1 MSDLPTNLQTI
12 VDDFTMME
20 GEEKLEYLLE
30 LAERLPPLP
39 DHLRAKR
46 DEMDVVHECMTPVF
60 LDAERNSNGGFH
72 FHFDVSPESPTVRG
86 FAELLRSG
94 LDGVRLDELMA
105 VPAEFYLR
113 LGLQRVLSGQ
123 RLNGISA
130 ILAHMKKV
138 AQAAQA

>member
-1 MSDLPTNLQTI
+1 MTDLPANLQTI
-12 VDDFTMME
+12 VDDFAMME

-30 LAERLPPLP
+30 LAGRLPPLP
-39 DHLRAKR
+39 EHLKGKR

-60 LDAERNSNGGFH
+60 LDAAKNGGRYEF
-72 FHFDVSPESPTVRG
+72 FFDVSPESPTVRG
-86 FAELLRSG
+86 FAELLREG
-94 LDGVRLDELMA
+94 LNGVTLEELLG

-138 AQAAQA
+138 AQSA